1 MHADRGEGEKYIYV
15 YLRYTIDVTMTRWW
29 QVCGVVEVAECE
41 TKVEVVPGLQC
52 RPAMERVCTQI
63 QQVRM
68 FRPNKKYL

>member
-1 MHADRGEGEKYIYV
+1 MI
-15 YLRYTIDVTMTRWW
+15 TTRFTTTTRC

-63 QQVRM
+63 QQVRI
-68 FRPNKKYL
+68 FRPNKKIFVIKRKNICRLSAPR

>member
-1 MHADRGEGEKYIYV
+1 M
-15 YLRYTIDVTMTRWW
+15 TIDVVTTRFTRTPLTMTRWR

-41 TKVEVVPGLQC
+41 TKVEVLPGLQC

-63 QQVRM
+63 QQVRI